1 MKTPHLV
8 FDLLLRKMDL
18 IGQLQKH
25 DYKNSSLVPL
35 KSGYHHLGIGR
46 PSGLSDPLYNLP
58 LITNSSVLLTCH
70 WVFHLLYLLCSI
82 CNISMFFGKTTQ
94 NHFAYRPMIDW
105 LFGTSI
111 IISIHGSWGQK
122 WSLVICK
129 THVEIKI
136 STLGKIEVKNSIL
149 GKIEVKLR

>member
-8 FDLLLRKMDL
+8 FDLLLRKVDL

-70 WVFHLLYLLCSI
+70 WVLYLLCSI
-82 CNISMFFGKTTQ
+82 CKISMFFGK
-94 NHFAYRPMIDW
+94 NHQKNFVYHPMIDW
-105 LFGTSI
+105 LFWPPI
-111 IISIHGSWGQK
+111 IISIHGSWGKNDQFNHLYYTTVIEPITTSPK
-122 WSLVICK
+122 PSLP
-129 THVEIKI
+129 
-136 STLGKIEVKNSIL
+136 
-149 GKIEVKLR
+149 